1 MTGNYGFKPSFNQTF
16 VMPDRRTGWVGHAVS
31 LRHRSRTGRADDR
44 ELPDRPTLEHH
55 ALLPD
60 SRQRA
65 AKGGIYGPLALAEV
79 SKER

>member
-1 MTGNYGFKPSFNQTF
+1 
-16 VMPDRRTGWVGHAVS
+16 
-31 LRHRSRTGRADDR
+31 
-44 ELPDRPTLEHH
+44 
-55 ALLPD
+55 LPD